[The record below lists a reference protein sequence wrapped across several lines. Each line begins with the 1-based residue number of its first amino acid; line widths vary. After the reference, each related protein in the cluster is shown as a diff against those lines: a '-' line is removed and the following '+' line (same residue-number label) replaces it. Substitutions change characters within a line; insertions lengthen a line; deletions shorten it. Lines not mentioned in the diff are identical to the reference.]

1 MSATVA
7 ADIEGRKHMFGITLD
22 FERSFEHSRAMHRTY
37 VRRRLTVLVAL
48 IGVTVA
54 LGGQMARALVVAP
67 TPVSSRTYVVEP
79 GDTLWSIASMIAPD
93 HDPRAVVLE
102 IERVNEAAADGLVPG
117 QTLTIPPPS

>member
-1 MSATVA
+1 MRATVA
-7 ADIEGRKHMFGITLD
+7 ADMERRKHMFGITLD
-22 FERSFEHSRAMHRTY
+22 FERSFEHRVAMHRTY
-37 VRRRLTVLVAL
+37 VRRRLSVLVAL
-48 IGVTVA
+48 IGLTMT
-54 LGGQMARALVVAP
+54 LGGQMARALVAAP